1 MDPVEIVYGVFGD
14 ARSSD
19 LETLE
24 QEKDTISVQGGA
36 KVGLHL
42 WVCETQS
49 LFLFVRYCPIFQTHN
64 SKPTFVP
71 L

>member
-24 QEKDTISVQGGA
+24 QEKVTISVQGGA

-42 WVCETQS
+42 
-49 LFLFVRYCPIFQTHN
+49 
-64 SKPTFVP
+64 
-71 L
+71 